1 MGKRFWICGVVVSFA
16 ALLLTFLVHAF
27 LLGGHYAELGAMY
40 RDAGDGARR
49 FGWLLLAHALIG
61 FAMTWIFARGFDRGR
76 PTVAQGLRFGLA
88 MALFGPLPATLLQ
101 YAMQPVPGALIV
113 RQALLGT
120 LAMLLLGMLLAWL
133 QPRRVALADPD

>member
-16 ALLLTFLVHAF
+16 ALLLTFLVHAL

-40 RDAGDGARR
+40 RDADDGARR

-61 FAMTWIFARGFDRGR
+61 FAMTWIFARGFDHGR
-76 PTVAQGLRFGLA
+76 STMAQGLRFGLA
-88 MALFGPLPATLLQ
+88 MALFGPVPAILLQ
-101 YAMQPVPGALIV
+101 YAMQPVPGALIA